1 MLIAWT
7 IAALLSLQAKDAKR
21 PPFTP
26 GTSEVTF
33 DSSPPLCDADEV
45 KARFRASDAVP
56 PYDVTKEKFKL
67 VVPKSYAHTAKWG
80 LFVYINADDTPGLPG
95 EYEAVLEK
103 RKLIA
108 VAPYKA
114 GNGRNIFDRFRM
126 GVDAAFT
133 LQKRFNIDP
142 ARVYVSGF
150 SGGARVASM
159 MAVAYAD
166 LFSGA
171 IPFCGVNF
179 YTEIPSEAG
188 KHWPIGYIPVDEA
201 LKIAKAS
208 GRYVL
213 VTGEKDFNLANT
225 RAVFEHGF
233 KQEGFRHAKLLE
245 VPGMSHSPAPAEW
258 LEKGLEFL
266 DKPDRAK

>member
-1 MLIAWT
+1 MIA
-7 IAALLSLQAKDAKR
+7 ILLAAALLSQDAKR
-21 PPFTP
+21 PPFQA
-26 GTSEVTF
+26 GTSDVTF
-33 DSSPPLCDADEV
+33 DASPELCDADEV
-45 KARFRASDAVP
+45 KARFRASDKIP

-67 VVPKSYAHTAKWG
+67 VVPKSYAHSAKWG
-80 LFVYINADDTPGLPG
+80 LFVYINADDAPGLPA
-95 EYEAVLEK
+95 EYEPILEK

-114 GNGRNIFDRFRM
+114 GNGRNVFDRFRM
-126 GVDAAFT
+126 AVDAAYT

-159 MAVAYAD
+159 LSVAYAD

-179 YTEIPSEAG
+179 YTEIPSEPG
-188 KHWPIGYIPVDEA
+188 KHWPVGYIPVNEA
-201 LKIAKAS
+201 LAIAKS
-208 GRYVL
+208 KGRFVL

-225 RAVFEHGF
+225 RAVYEHGF
-233 KQEGFRHAKLLE
+233 KKEGFKFAKLLE
-245 VPGMSHSPAPAEW
+245 VPGMNHSTPPAEW
-258 LEKGLEFL
+258 FEKGLDFL
-266 DKPDRAK
+266 DKSK